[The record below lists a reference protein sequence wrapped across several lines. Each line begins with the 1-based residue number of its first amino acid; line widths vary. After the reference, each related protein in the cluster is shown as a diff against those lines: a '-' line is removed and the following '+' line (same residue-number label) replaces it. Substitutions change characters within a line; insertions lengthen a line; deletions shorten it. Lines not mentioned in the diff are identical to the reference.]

1 MSILSEY
8 EQIRKDL
15 GEEVYQ
21 KIELFLLTRPDLYLS
36 DVLYREKI
44 WKQFELECFINKEIE
59 SYLQEAREVT
69 P

>member
-36 DVLYREKI
+36 DVLYREKMRKI
-44 WKQFELECFINKEIE
+44 MNTIRRKDIKILLHHVIMKT
-59 SYLQEAREVT
+59 R
-69 P
+69 